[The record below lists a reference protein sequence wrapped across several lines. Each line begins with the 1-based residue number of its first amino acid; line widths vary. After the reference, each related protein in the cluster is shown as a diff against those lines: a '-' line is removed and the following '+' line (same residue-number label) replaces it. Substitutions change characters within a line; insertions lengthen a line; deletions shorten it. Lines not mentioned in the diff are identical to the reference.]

1 MGGILLPDGT
11 RIEDQALQPP
21 SPDAQF
27 LARGLQAIINT
38 LSGIQVQL
46 DLLIRMESQETS
58 RSEIK
63 SRIRRSDEAAQEAL
77 LKQQAEEQEKVA
89 EAQRI
94 IAARADEV
102 AAQIGCASPPGGS
115 PRHRRRP
122 TARRPGR
129 PACGPAR

>member
-102 AAQIGCASPPGGS
+102 AAQEGVVEEGIAPVPVVEVEETHDVGGE
-115 PRHRRRP
+115 
-122 TARRPGR
+122 G
-129 PACGPAR
+129 